1 MAIKNK
7 VMTRISNADV
17 LKAGTIKYPALKDYT
32 SKGTYDIL
40 TTRGYEQ
47 LESIDPKRVSEAFAL
62 LLRVYLDEINVA
74 EARDPLAEVGLGVP
88 RTNTTFGEYAQR
100 IAINGLKPVSPKFRD
115 LKDGDSVDQQ
125 VIRFPKVDQRFFG
138 PNYDFQNWFT
148 MAGDWTLRRVF
159 LSEFGVSDFT
169 AGLMRQLE
177 NSYVTQTYLT
187 KLEAVGTAIS
197 GSAKFP
203 LKPTQ
208 TIEIPWGTTP
218 DVQMKLNAIQA
229 ILNLLEAMTDLGA
242 NTGSF
247 NEMGFETVNYRDQ
260 FVMLVRPGVKNLLM
274 VTDGIVYNPD
284 RLYIDIPMKTVQ
296 NFGGL
301 KPFQDAEFTIPLYPV
316 YDSTGAEIGFN
327 TVEDATEATVKND
340 EVFYKDPHAD
350 VLGVIIDKT
359 KIIHT
364 IPNPFTIIPAPFN
377 ARGVYQNFFANCP
390 NQTIAVD
397 RLKPMAVLKAVAPTT

>member
-7 VMTRISNADV
+7 AMARISNADV

-32 SKGTYDIL
+32 SEGTYDLL
-40 TTRGYEQ
+40 TTRGFEQ
-47 LESIDPKRVSEAFAL
+47 LEGIDPKRVSEAFAM

-100 IAINGLKPVSPKFRD
+100 IAINGLKPVTPMFRN

-159 LSEFGVSDFT
+159 LSEFGISDFT

-177 NSYVTQTYLT
+177 NSYVTQTYLA
-187 KLEAVGTAIS
+187 KLEAIGTAIS
-197 GSAKFP
+197 GSADFP

-208 TIEIPWGTTP
+208 TIDIPWGATP
-218 DVQMKLNAIQA
+218 DVQMKLNAVQA

-296 NFGGL
+296 NFGNL
-301 KPFQDAEFTIPLYPV
+301 QPFQDADFQTPLYPV
-316 YDSTGAEIGFN
+316 YDTVGAEIGFN
-327 TVEDATEATVKND
+327 TTEGASTVTVQND

-364 IPNPFTIIPAPFN
+364 IPNPFTIIQRPSTLEGCTRTSSP
-377 ARGVYQNFFANCP
+377 
-390 NQTIAVD
+390 T
-397 RLKPMAVLKAVAPTT
+397 APTRPLQLTG